1 MIGESGP
8 VRPRWGDESAFRFFV
23 VVARGPSMNGGESR
37 APCLI
42 QQKKYIYT
50 QKLQGLKYPLSC
62 TANNIY
68 IYKITSF
75 Y

>member
-37 APCLI
+37 APWLEVSI
-42 QQKKYIYT
+42 VLYSK
-50 QKLQGLKYPLSC
+50 
-62 TANNIY
+62 
-68 IYKITSF
+68 
-75 Y
+75 